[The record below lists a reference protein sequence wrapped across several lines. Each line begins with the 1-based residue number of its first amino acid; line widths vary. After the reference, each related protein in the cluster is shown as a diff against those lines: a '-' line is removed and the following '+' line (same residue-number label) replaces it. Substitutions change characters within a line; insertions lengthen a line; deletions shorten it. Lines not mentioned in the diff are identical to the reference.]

1 MAEADSIST
10 VLSPD
15 QMQVDESTGNS
26 QSDIKSLSNFVVN
39 RILSNNPQRKT
50 VFVEGIFK
58 DKDGKAVLLL
68 EKQAFNENFLTSLSG
83 YSELQE
89 QFVNDIYGNYEC
101 FADPKINSKCRP
113 TPDILL
119 LDFNLVWALGL
130 RPSSLSYI
138 LVQGWALCSCS
149 RRSKS
154 RQDLIHFV

>member
-1 MAEADSIST
+1 MAEADIKSTST
-10 VLSPD
+10 VPCSN
-15 QMQVDESTGNS
+15 QMQLDESTGSS

-50 VFVEGIFK
+50 VFVEGVFK

-101 FADPKINSKCRP
+101 FADPKINSKYTPFRP
-113 TPDILL
+113 L
-119 LDFNLVWALGL
+119 LDF
-130 RPSSLSYI
+130 I
-138 LVQGWALCSCS
+138 LVSWL
-149 RRSKS
+149 
-154 RQDLIHFV
+154 

>member
-1 MAEADSIST
+1 MAEADENST
-10 VLSPD
+10 GRSSN
-15 QMQVDESTGNS
+15 QMQLDDESTSNS

-50 VFVEGIFK
+50 VFVEGAFK

-101 FADPKINSKCRP
+101 FADPKTNSKYS
-113 TPDILL
+113 PDT
-119 LDFNLVWALGL
+119 LGFKFG
-130 RPSSLSYI
+130 I
-138 LVQGWALCSCS
+138 CCSNT
-149 RRSKS
+149 
-154 RQDLIHFV
+154 

>member
-1 MAEADSIST
+1 MAEADSKST

-15 QMQVDESTGNS
+15 QMQVGESTGNS

-68 EKQAFNENFLTSLSG
+68 EKQAFNESFLTSLSG
-83 YSELQE
+83 YSELKE